1 MTNPTALGITD
12 TVARIG
18 GAALTSHGR
27 TAAAALTSP
36 GRIAGGNGGI
46 QAKAHAA
53 AQSFEATFLNSMFQ
67 FMFTDTNGDGP
78 LSGSGATGIWR
89 GFLTQEY
96 SKSIVKAGGIGLA
109 DQVYR
114 SLMTHQEVRAQ

>member
-1 MTNPTALGITD
+1 MTNSTALGITD

-18 GAALTSHGR
+18 GAALPSHGR
-27 TAAAALTSP
+27 TGAAALTLP
-36 GRIAGGNGGI
+36 GRIGGI

>member
-1 MTNPTALGITD
+1 MATPTALGITD

-18 GAALTSHGR
+18 GAALTS
-27 TAAAALTSP
+27 P
-36 GRIAGGNGGI
+36 GRIGGVGGNGGI

-67 FMFTDTNGDGP
+67 FMFTDTNGEGP
-78 LSGSGATGIWR
+78 LSSGGATGIWR

-114 SLMTHQEVRAQ
+114 SLMAHQEVRAQ